1 MANKA
6 KKTAKRKTKAE
17 PSVSRTIRNS
27 ASDVIDEVESAGEV
41 VLGEIRNSFDF
52 ISGKVTDT
60 AKLAAD
66 TTRAVTRK
74 ITSKDSTRQIH
85 ALLSE
90 VEQAGESLL
99 KIIGDHFDSLKGTV
113 LSASGSAKPAAK
125 MKKKVTRKKAAAK
138 KAVTKKPVTRKKTS
152 SKKTP
157 VAKHVVTRKKA
168 SAKKAPAPRKAAAQ
182 KKTATKKTTAKKTA
196 TKKRMAKKSTAKKS
210 TAKKTMARKKAVTR
224 KKAG

>member
-6 KKTAKRKTKAE
+6 KKTAQRKTKAE

-74 ITSKDSTRQIH
+74 ITSKDTTRQIH

-125 MKKKVTRKKAAAK
+125 KKVNRKKAAAK
-138 KAVTKKPVTRKKTS
+138 KAVTKKPVTRKKTT

-157 VAKHVVTRKKA
+157 VAKNAVTRKKA

-182 KKTATKKTTAKKTA
+182 KKTATKKTTAKKT
-196 TKKRMAKKSTAKKS
+196 T
-210 TAKKTMARKKAVTR
+210 ARKKAVTR